1 VIDVGERKILMV
13 NWIRICYPSD
23 LNVVG
28 CVRNFNILC
37 INPECKD
44 CEVWK
49 VKEGGN
55 MGEEIGVNKHF
66 RDLSL

>member
-1 VIDVGERKILMV
+1 MGGRKILMV
-13 NWIRICYPSD
+13 NWIKIYYPSD

-44 CEVWK
+44 CEEWR
-49 VKEGGN
+49 VKEG
-55 MGEEIGVNKHF
+55 
-66 RDLSL
+66 